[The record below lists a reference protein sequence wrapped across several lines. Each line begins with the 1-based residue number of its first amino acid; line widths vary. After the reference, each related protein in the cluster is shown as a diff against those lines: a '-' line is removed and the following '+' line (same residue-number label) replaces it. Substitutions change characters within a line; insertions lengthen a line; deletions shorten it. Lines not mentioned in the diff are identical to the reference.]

1 MYITINNVIS
11 EKTIDLSYPILSG
24 KEVVVIT
31 MLSNNI
37 QYSLKDPM
45 KVPLLTS
52 ETIVLKGVYMDKELD
67 ALIGME
73 LISKFISHDDVL
85 KKNKLENVM
94 EMAISLNELD
104 YTDNL
109 EDGRLSSELVTYHVT
124 ADEDFTCFEPKIPQ
138 YKKLKN
144 REFISPT
151 LRIKDQNNNI
161 ITDGPQVTVVL
172 HICDCKI

>member
-1 MYITINNVIS
+1 MYITINNIIS

-31 MLSNNI
+31 TLSDNI

-67 ALIGME
+67 ALMME
-73 LISKFISHDDVL
+73 LILKFISHDDVL

-94 EMAISLNELD
+94 EMAISFNELD
-104 YTDNL
+104 NTDNL
-109 EDGRLSSELVTYHVT
+109 EDERPSSELVTYHVT
-124 ADEDFTCFEPKIPQ
+124 ADEDFTCFKPKIPQ

-144 REFISPT
+144 REFTSLT
-151 LRIKDQNNNI
+151 LRIKDQNNNV
-161 ITDGPQVTVVL
+161 ITDSLQVTVVL
-172 HICDCKI
+172 HTHDCKI